1 MGQGA
6 AKAKQAAAAVEEAV
20 QKSPEKKNDG
30 KKALKSSD
38 ADALIEFMR
47 KNYDSKVKDVKE
59 FDDFYHAIYEL
70 IEKFCEERGQL
81 QYRIPP
87 KDELKEKYERFHTG
101 KGRNVTAQEFENIA
115 RAILKI
121 DSFTFGKATIDTLV
135 ILFGVPVCALLTKRI
150 VPGLNAISDDIVI
163 PAATS
168 GAVVYLA
175 KSNKL

>member
-1 MGQGA
+1 M
-6 AKAKQAAAAVEEAV
+6 
-20 QKSPEKKNDG
+20 S
-30 KKALKSSD
+30 
-38 ADALIEFMR
+38 R
-47 KNYDSKVKDVKE
+47 
-59 FDDFYHAIYEL
+59 
-70 IEKFCEERGQL
+70 KFCEERGQL

-87 KDELKEKYERFHTG
+87 KDELKEKYEVRGVLASFSTLFFLCSIKSTSISLSLSLSADLSSSFLSFSASSNPIYMIERAQRFHTG
-101 KGRNVTAQEFENIA
+101 KGRNVTAQEFESIA

-121 DSFTFGKATIDTLV
+121 DSFTFGKAAIDILV
-135 ILFGVPVCALLTKRI
+135 VLFGVPVCALLTKRI

>member
-1 MGQGA
+1 
-6 AKAKQAAAAVEEAV
+6 AAAVEEAV

-87 KDELKEKYERFHTG
+87 KDELKEKYE
-101 KGRNVTAQEFENIA
+101 
-115 RAILKI
+115 
-121 DSFTFGKATIDTLV
+121 
-135 ILFGVPVCALLTKRI
+135 
-150 VPGLNAISDDIVI
+150 
-163 PAATS
+163 
-168 GAVVYLA
+168 
-175 KSNKL
+175 